1 MRTTDCGVPGRDG
14 ARAILVRT
22 IDIRLLGAFTV
33 AVDGAPPVH
42 DGAWGRTRPLQLVQ
56 MLALADNHRLVRDQ
70 VIDRLWPD
78 LDPDAGAANLR
89 KAAHHARRVLDD
101 PTAVV
106 LRGGTVALFPDDDVR
121 TDLDAFRRDA
131 RSALEGGDPRR
142 CSAVADSAVGDLL
155 PGAPYD
161 EWTLEP
167 RRAVAATRLDLL
179 RGAGRWADATAADPT
194 DEESYRR
201 AMREALADG
210 RRAEA
215 IRWYGAARDALA
227 RELGVAPGA
236 AIEALRQEALDGLGT
251 EPTHIVGRELEIAR
265 ATVALGDPSSRNG
278 AVAVRGPAGIGKS
291 ALVRAVLDALDRDTA
306 VIHEVSASDPHRPYG
321 PIADLLDGLTRSNP
335 DAPGQLAPHVREVL
349 AAVTDVGGADL
360 TLPLSRH
367 QVIGAVTELLHA
379 VAGER
384 PTLLVVDDL
393 HDADDATVGLV
404 AHLAS
409 SVERVRLLVSYRP
422 AASRRQLTADV
433 DRLDRAGKLLAL
445 DLPGLTVAQ
454 AETLV
459 HSATDAHL
467 TAETVGRIIDLGDG
481 NPFALIELARAAGGT
496 ATLPRTA
503 AEAITNRLVGLG
515 SATMAMLERVAL
527 AETDLDT
534 ATVAALADADAAQ
547 TSALLDEA
555 LESGVLDVIEDR
567 YRFRHDLVREALAAL
582 VPPHRRI
589 QVHGE
594 AARRLVA
601 TGAPAAAIAR
611 HWLLANRPDEAGP
624 WCLRAGQEAASV
636 GAFVDARRHVAPL
649 LAAEPGH
656 PAALRLEAECLD
668 MLGDPTAL
676 TAYDSAIAV
685 AAEEDADDLVVARAL
700 AQIKQGDPA
709 GGLRAVQGAHPR
721 SVMGRIN
728 EALTYAGAAALGA
741 TDPSIGTAKAT
752 ECRRLALEGGDRGG
766 IVIAAWAHA
775 AAAHA
780 RGDLHDSVITDLRE
794 TAALPELAVRV
805 FDGHLCMTQ
814 RFLYGSRPYAEVIAF
829 ADELTAEAERLD
841 AARGRA
847 FGVTLRGEARLLSGD
862 LAAAD
867 TDLRTALELH
877 RETGGTT
884 GEAHAV
890 QRLAEAAQRR
900 GHLAEARAL
909 VDEALALARAS
920 DIGFHLLDRIYGSR
934 ISSASSPAE
943 GLAMVEEA
951 EEAVRGPLETCPGC
965 RVHLAVPAAIAA
977 ARAGDAARAER
988 YGHDVDYLADV
999 VMRLPAWYA
1008 SRAEVQAN
1016 LALLAGDH
1024 ARARDEYSA
1033 AADTF
1038 AGAGQPMDADRCR
1051 TLAGTVDR
1059 G

>member
-1 MRTTDCGVPGRDG
+1 MG
-14 ARAILVRT
+14 RT

-33 AVDGAPPVH
+33 RVADAPAVDERAF
-42 DGAWGRTRPLQLVQ
+42 GRSRPMQLVQ

-70 VIDRLWPD
+70 VIDALWPD

-89 KAAHHARRVLDD
+89 KAAHHARRVLGD
-101 PTAVV
+101 PDAVV
-106 LRGGTVALFPDDDVR
+106 LRGGIVTLFPDDDVR
-121 TDLDAFRRDA
+121 TDVSAFLRDA
-131 RSALEGGDPRR
+131 RSALDGGDPRR
-142 CSAVADSAVGDLL
+142 CSAVADSAPGDLL
-155 PGAPYD
+155 PGSPYD

-167 RRAVAATRLDLL
+167 RRAAAAIRLELL
-179 RGAGRWADATAADPT
+179 RGAGRWADAIAAEPT
-194 DEESYRR
+194 DEESYRG

-215 IRWYGAARDALA
+215 IRWYGVARDALA
-227 RELGVAPGA
+227 RDLGVAPGP
-236 AIEALRQEALDGLGT
+236 AIEALRQEALEGLGT
-251 EPTHIVGRELEIAR
+251 APTHIVGRELEIAR
-265 ATVALGDPSSRNG
+265 ATVALEGPSSRVR

-291 ALVRAVLDALDRDTA
+291 ALVRAVLDAVDRDT
-306 VIHEVSASDPHRPYG
+306 VVVHEVAASDPHRPYG
-321 PIADLLDGLTRSNP
+321 PIADLLDGLTRSHPHAP
-335 DAPGQLAPHVREVL
+335 DQLAPHERAVL

-367 QVIGAVTELLHA
+367 QVIGAVTDLLHA
-379 VAGER
+379 VAGDR

-409 SVERVRLLVSYRP
+409 SVDRVRLLVGYRP
-422 AASRRQLTADV
+422 AASRRQLTADF
-433 DRLDRAGKLLAL
+433 DRLDRAGTLLTL
-445 DLPGLTVAQ
+445 DLPGLTTTQ
-454 AETLV
+454 ADALV
-459 HSATDAHL
+459 RSSTDAPL
-467 TAETVGRIIDLGDG
+467 GNETVDRIIDLGDG
-481 NPFALIELARAAGGT
+481 NPFALIELARAAGG
-496 ATLPRTA
+496 ADTLPRTA

-527 AETDLDT
+527 AESDLDT
-534 ATVAALADADAAQ
+534 ATVAALADADAEQ

-555 LESGVLDVIEDR
+555 LEAGVLDVIEDR

-582 VPPHRRI
+582 VPPHRRV

-601 TGAPAAAIAR
+601 TRAPAAAIAR
-611 HWLLANRPDEAGP
+611 HWLLADRPDEAGP

-636 GAFVDARRHVAPL
+636 GAFVDARRHLAPL
-649 LAAEPGH
+649 LAEEPRH

-676 TAYDSAIAV
+676 TAYDAAIDV
-685 AAEEDADDLVVARAL
+685 AGEDEADDLVVARAL

-709 GGLRAVQGAHPR
+709 GGLQAVQGAHPR
-721 SVMGRIN
+721 SLMGRIN

-741 TDPSIGTAKAT
+741 TDPTIGTAKAT

-780 RGDLHDSVITDLRE
+780 RGDLHDSVVTDLRE
-794 TAALPELAVRV
+794 TAALPDLAVRV

-847 FGVTLRGEARLLSGD
+847 FGVTLRGEAHLLSGD
-862 LAAAD
+862 LDAAD
-867 TDLRTALELH
+867 DDLRAALELH

-900 GHLAEARAL
+900 GNPTEARAL

-920 DIGFHLLDRIYGSR
+920 DIGFHLFDRIYGSR
-934 ISSASSPAE
+934 ISTAATPDE
-943 GLAMVEEA
+943 GLTLVEEA

-965 RVHLAVPAAIAA
+965 RVHLAVPAAIAS
-977 ARAGDAARAER
+977 ARAGDVVRAER

-1008 SRAEVQAN
+1008 ARSEVQAN
-1016 LALLAGDH
+1016 LALLAGDP
-1024 ARARDEYSA
+1024 ARARNEFCA
-1033 AADTF
+1033 AAEAF
-1038 AGAGQPMDADRCR
+1038 AAAGQPADADRCR